1 MILLLSGCL
10 TLDTMV
16 HSPVHCSRVTSE
28 TCEKDEWDRVC
39 DTCEDP
45 YDWQRD
51 YEWMPETLADGE
63 TVRPIPEEAITRAP
77 LATDDGEGELD
88 LYIIEGHGE
97 NPVLDGITVL
107 YNHGNYAGIEH
118 YAVRVRYLYEAG
130 FDIVAWDYRGYG
142 KSEPPSPPTA
152 EEFLADARQ
161 VVDHVIDDLG
171 VPQSSLVLYANS
183 LGAIPAT
190 EQSIYRPG
198 RATFLEVPYPGQ
210 ERAQISNTTLSMPAT
225 FLTSGL
231 FENTEKIRDYTGP
244 LLVMGGTEDTFF
256 SPTDLQ
262 TFVDNAGG
270 PAELWMLEGVHHGIS
285 DGGVPEAGLTA
296 YIERMED
303 FLETYP

>member
-1 MILLLSGCL
+1 
-10 TLDTMV
+10 
-16 HSPVHCSRVTSE
+16 
-28 TCEKDEWDRVC
+28 
-39 DTCEDP
+39 
-45 YDWQRD
+45 
-51 YEWMPETLADGE
+51 
-63 TVRPIPEEAITRAP
+63 
-77 LATDDGEGELD
+77 
-88 LYIIEGHGE
+88 
-97 NPVLDGITVL
+97 
-107 YNHGNYAGIEH
+107 
-118 YAVRVRYLYEAG
+118 
-130 FDIVAWDYRGYG
+130 
-142 KSEPPSPPTA
+142 
-152 EEFLADARQ
+152 